1 MYLWLTRVSIRET
14 VFAHTQA
21 HILEKKG
28 SKKCSFWVKSGGGY
42 NYFFTCTWKRIRIWK
57 SFQKQSF
64 WLYFSSHGEGK
75 RIWRSPEWLTLPPKI
90 FFISKMSRNTPKTP
104 EMTFFATYLGRNSLQ
119 LHLWRS
125 SEESKKLQVFLKK
138 VFYIQGRTKNV
149 TVRAWTVKFSD

>member
-1 MYLWLTRVSIRET
+1 MTDARIDPRNSICTHSGTHLGKKRVKK
-14 VFAHTQA
+14 VL
-21 HILEKKG
+21 ILG
-28 SKKCSFWVKSGGGY
+28 QICGGY

-104 EMTFFATYLGRNSLQ
+104 EMTFFATCLGRNSLQ
-119 LHLWRS
+119 LHLWWS

-149 TVRAWTVKFSD
+149 TVRAWTIKFSD